1 METRGLFIIET
12 EVHEAAS
19 VETLRS
25 DNGDYATLIS
35 VYVVRYLLPRY
46 YTQYQDI

>member
-19 VETLRS
+19 AETLRS
-25 DNGDYATLIS
+25 DSGDYATLMS
-35 VYVVRYLLPRY
+35 VYVVRYLLMRH